1 LFDALQATR
10 IDMRL
15 TESFAMWPA
24 SSVSGFYL
32 AHPEAQYFA
41 VGKIDRDQVADYARR
56 KAMTVAEAER
66 WLAPNLGYNPA

>member
-1 LFDALQATR
+1 
-10 IDMRL
+10 
-15 TESFAMWPA
+15 MWPA

-32 AHPEAQYFA
+32 AHPDAQYFA

-56 KAMTVAEAER
+56 KGMTVAEAER